1 MRLTLNNMSVSVPDD
16 WREHRLLWVL
26 RDHFKLIG
34 PKYGCGIGECGAC
47 SIHVDGDVQRSCSL
61 TLEDVE
67 GAEVTTLE
75 GLRISEDRLHPVQE
89 AWIAENVPQCGY
101 CQNGQIMTAA
111 ALLSASN
118 DAKESEIEAVMDTV
132 RCRCGTQA
140 RIKKAITR
148 AREAMKTS

>member
-1 MRLTLNNMSVSVPDD
+1 MRLTLNKMSVSVPND

-47 SIHVDGDVQRSCSL
+47 SIHVDGEVQRSCSL

-75 GLRISEDRLHPVQE
+75 GLRISEDQLHPVQE

-118 DAKESEIEAVMDTV
+118 DAKASEIEAVMDTV

-140 RIKKAITR
+140 RIKKAIAR

>member
-111 ALLSASN
+111 ALLSTSN